1 MEEIFPFI
9 GYRGRRLFV
18 EDVDVQAVA
27 KKIGTPAYVY
37 SKAAFSYWF
46 NEFDS
51 AFGDVEHLTAFAV
64 KSCSNIA
71 ILKLLAEMGAGA
83 DTVSAGEIFRA
94 VNAGIPSEKI
104 VFAGV
109 GKRRDEMEYALSC
122 GILMFNVESRQE
134 LETLNR
140 VAEKIGKKAKIAVR
154 VNPDVD
160 PKTHPYISTG
170 LRTSKF
176 GIDYGEA
183 FDVYMKAKEMRWI
196 EPVGIH
202 FHIGSQI
209 LDVSP
214 FKEASSKVADL
225 VKALRDKGL
234 DIEYFDAGGGLGINY
249 HPEEKPPAASS
260 LAEMIVPFVKELD
273 CKLILE
279 PGRRISGNSGLLLT
293 EILYVKRKEGKTFY
307 IVDAAMNDCM
317 RPSLYDAYHHIVPVE
332 KKETVEIVD
341 VVGPVCETGDIF
353 AKDRRVGRCEQ
364 GDILAIL
371 SAGAYGFSMASNYNS
386 RVRPPEV
393 LVSNRDFKV
402 IRERETFGSLIEGE
416 KILWL

>member
-1 MEEIFPFI
+1 MEELFPFI
-9 GYRGRRLFV
+9 GYRGDELFV
-18 EDVDVQAVA
+18 ENVKLTAVA
-27 KKIGTPAYVY
+27 EKVGTPAYVY
-37 SKAAFSYWF
+37 SEAAFSCWF

-51 AFGDVEHLTAFAV
+51 AFDNIDHLTAFAV
-64 KSCSNIA
+64 KSCSNVF
-71 ILKLLAEMGAGA
+71 ILKLLAGMGAGA

-94 VNAGIPSEKI
+94 VTAGIKPEKI

-109 GKRRDEMEYALSC
+109 GKRREEMEYALSV

-134 LETLNR
+134 LKVLNS
-140 VAEKIGKKAKIAVR
+140 VAEKLGKKARIAVR

-170 LRTSKF
+170 LKTSKF
-176 GIDYGEA
+176 GVDYDEA
-183 FDVYMKAKEMRWI
+183 FDVYMEAKEMKWI

-214 FKEASSKVADL
+214 FREASSRVAEL
-225 VKALRDKGL
+225 VKVLRDKGIN
-234 DIEYFDAGGGLGINY
+234 IEYFDAGGGLGINY
-249 HPEEKPPAASS
+249 RPEETPPSSAS
-260 LAEMIVPFVKELD
+260 LAEMVVPFVRELN

-293 EILYVKRKEGKTFY
+293 EILYVKRKKEKTFY

-317 RPSLYDAYHHIVPVE
+317 RPSLYNAYHHIVPVL
-332 KKETVEIVD
+332 KKDRNEVVD

-353 AKDRRVGRCEQ
+353 AVDRNIGRCNQ
-364 GDILAIL
+364 GDLLAVL

-393 LVSNRDFKV
+393 LVSQDRFFV
-402 IRERETFGSLIEGE
+402 IRDRETFGSLVEGE
-416 KILWL
+416 KLL